1 MSQHGAGP
9 FFPFFD
15 QERGLRYAYDARSD
29 SIRFENGEYMPRPP
43 QFPRTMV
50 ESPSALPSSED
61 IEILSQ
67 TPANRPEIVL
77 QSSFTGTSNKI
88 SYGGRSAQP
97 VGFPSTTYGT
107 PGLEAWQPAASTKS
121 ALGLPSVQTVG
132 PTSARMPLPASSDL
146 AAGGAYDPSSF
157 RARRANF
164 FCIGRVFLVL
174 WSEPVGENLG
184 ATTLQGASSQ
194 TLSRGMSSVMYGER
208 VYSEVRR
215 FVVIRTGG
223 DGRYCNAL
231 PLTTYGGRGVSK
243 VGVLKYEHAIVH
255 CTRQAPKPRNDEL
268 PQSGEAGM
276 QLQPIQVTRDLPEDT
291 LDPMT
296 RIDYG
301 KVHTIHH
308 NIRIK
313 SLGVVHPNSITALEH
328 QFWDVWRPPG
338 PGGLRLSQRSVVK
351 LPAAIEAAGNDRD
364 VNRGHKLGAA
374 SNGDQ
379 QVQQNRHDSGNARD
393 VYNGHESGAASNEDQ
408 RVQQNR
414 HDKSSTNTRSGL
426 SGTEA
431 TRAQSIRTAVSQIMQ
446 QGQTQAQAIQ
456 LVAQR
461 LMASNASFTLQSAG
475 VFVRNRIAYGQ
486 SQQAQDGADKQDV
499 TDEDNDG
506 DSDDSSKDEHTGENK
521 STKVDTSD
529 VSYAPRSVTQ
539 GVGYSYRAN
548 LGSDIGDDCI
558 GRNGVQAQEPS
569 LSGSAGSLPAI
580 PEDNSSIVLSDPGSV
595 LSNGVSSTSIEFN
608 FPAVSSD
615 DPQSSSDFETEDEYD
630 AVALTRL
637 RVRYAP
643 QRHPDTASVATAVD
657 IMVSA
662 RLLNEQIKSSRT
674 ISTGQPD
681 ISLTPLL
688 ERTERLE
695 GALTNVEQCVALAS
709 AVAKS
714 CWLPDILPASL
725 LTFTERG
732 FAIPVER
739 LFHERLFVD
748 GYLSTRPSWLESNEG
763 FPVDVTELNDLDEIE
778 LGMAGLYSALNLLAR
793 SGYGNGNLSII
804 VESAVRT
811 NVAEVVRLSASD
823 LHAESLSAI
832 LHLFGVGSY
841 CLGRDDLQ
849 LTRAAI
855 RLCALTAVSYAT
867 SHCCDFR
874 QAVWPHF
881 GLQVLADKEVRYFV
895 YEQRR
900 LACLEEDIG
909 GPVWMAA
916 SGTNATDVPHAI
928 SLSLLDYAD
937 LWGPLTVLR
946 SSDDSQVL
954 TAIHSERGMVYRQKK
969 TAFAAVDNEVP
980 CHWTRTWLQCRTDVS
995 IDHELATGL
1004 SMSRHEALPAAPL
1017 TFHAESRLLIGNP
1030 TAGVETMLVPNL
1042 PVKDSLQDISYPSS
1056 QRIRRRRRSERAA
1069 ARDPGLVSNVRCGLT
1084 VETLKN
1090 SKHLHLAP
1098 VDTSIEKLVPDS
1110 YTIGGNAGFHVVV
1123 LGTKTFKYSPGK
1135 TYKCSLLNS
1144 LKSDHPVITS
1154 ARRLLELR
1162 IGLADDYRIREWIA
1176 TVIFEFGGPLE
1187 VKHNMHGYPRAL
1199 LLGSTSSETM

>member
-1 MSQHGAGP
+1 MSQHGAGA

-15 QERGLRYAYDARSD
+15 QQRGLRYAYDAQSD
-29 SIRFENGEYMPRPP
+29 SIRFENGEDMPRPP

-50 ESPSALPSSED
+50 ESPSLMPSSEH
-61 IEILSQ
+61 IGFLSQ
-67 TPANRPEIVL
+67 TPANRPEIAL
-77 QSSFTGTSNKI
+77 QSSLTGTSNKI

-97 VGFPSTTYGT
+97 MVFPSTTFGT
-107 PGLEAWQPAASTKS
+107 PGLEAWQLAASTKS
-121 ALGLPSVQTVG
+121 ALGLASVQTVG

-146 AAGGAYDPSSF
+146 AAGGAYDQSSF

-174 WSEPVGENLG
+174 WSEPVGEDLG
-184 ATTLQGASSQ
+184 ATTLQGASNQ
-194 TLSRGMSSVMYGER
+194 GLSRGMSSVMHGER

-255 CTRQAPKPRNDEL
+255 STRQAPNPRNDEL

-276 QLQPIQVTRDLPEDT
+276 QSQPIRVVPDLPEDT

-308 NIRIK
+308 NIKIK
-313 SLGVVHPNSITALEH
+313 SLGMVHPNSMTALEH
-328 QFWDVWRPPG
+328 QFWDVWRQPG
-338 PGGLRLSQRSVVK
+338 PSGLRLSQRSVVK

-364 VNRGHKLGAA
+364 VNRGHKLK
-374 SNGDQ
+374 
-379 QVQQNRHDSGNARD
+379 
-393 VYNGHESGAASNEDQ
+393 HESGAASNEDQ

-461 LMASNASFTLQSAG
+461 LMVSNASFTLQSADA
-475 VFVRNRIAYGQ
+475 FVRNRIAYGQ
-486 SQQAQDGADKQDV
+486 SQQAQDGADKQDA

-506 DSDDSSKDEHTGENK
+506 DSDNSSEDENTGENK

-529 VSYAPRSVTQ
+529 ASYAPSSVTQ
-539 GVGYSYRAN
+539 GVGYSYEAN

-558 GRNGVQAQEPS
+558 GRDGVQAQEPS

-608 FPAVSSD
+608 FPALSSD

-643 QRHPDTASVATAVD
+643 QRHPDTACVATAVD

-662 RLLNEQIKSSRT
+662 RRLNERIRSSRT
-674 ISTGQPD
+674 NSPGQPD

-688 ERTERLE
+688 ERTEHLE

-855 RLCALTAVSYAT
+855 RLYALTAVSYAT

-881 GLQVLADKEVRYFV
+881 GLQVLADKEVQYFV

-900 LACLEEDIG
+900 LACLEDDIG

-916 SGTNATDVPHAI
+916 RGTDGKDIPHAI

-954 TAIHSERGMVYRQKK
+954 TAIHSERGMVYRQEK

-1004 SMSRHEALPAAPL
+1004 SMSRHEALPVVPL

-1042 PVKDSLQDISYPSS
+1042 PAKDSLRDRSYPSS

-1098 VDTSIEKLVPDS
+1098 VDTDIEKLVPDS

-1162 IGLADDYRIREWIA
+1162 IGLADGYRIREWIA